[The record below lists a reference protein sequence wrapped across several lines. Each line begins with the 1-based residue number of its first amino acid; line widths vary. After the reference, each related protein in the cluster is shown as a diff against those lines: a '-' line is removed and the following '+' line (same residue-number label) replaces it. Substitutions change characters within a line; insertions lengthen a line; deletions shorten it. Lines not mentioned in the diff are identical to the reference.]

1 MTSPGSR
8 PGSPAYPQPTPVPG
22 SSATRT
28 SSADPPSGAGP
39 AVSTTIARA
48 PGSPPHA
55 SPVTDQ
61 PVGIGSGTQAG
72 TRASAVTAEIAS
84 WAISTV
90 WCSGVTAP
98 CTWHQACAVEPGR
111 TTSCSPHL
119 GQTAETLIA
128 HHRPVSE
135 RLRQAEDTGPLRK
148 VLRSLPRM
156 GRADCGTGMGRPV
169 VACVGAVV
177 HDAAG
182 RLLLI
187 RRGQE
192 PSRGLWSLPG
202 GRVEPGETRAEAVVR
217 EVREETGLEVR
228 AGEPVGRVL
237 IPAGDVDY
245 DVTDLRCA
253 LVAPGTV
260 PVAGDDA
267 EAVTFADAPTLDRLA
282 CTPDLREVLRGWGV
296 LPA

>member
-1 MTSPGSR
+1 
-8 PGSPAYPQPTPVPG
+8 
-22 SSATRT
+22 
-28 SSADPPSGAGP
+28 
-39 AVSTTIARA
+39 
-48 PGSPPHA
+48 
-55 SPVTDQ
+55 
-61 PVGIGSGTQAG
+61 
-72 TRASAVTAEIAS
+72 
-84 WAISTV
+84 
-90 WCSGVTAP
+90 
-98 CTWHQACAVEPGR
+98 
-111 TTSCSPHL
+111 
-119 GQTAETLIA
+119 
-128 HHRPVSE
+128 
-135 RLRQAEDTGPLRK
+135 LRK

-217 EVREETGLEVR
+217 EVREETGLSVV
-228 AGEPVGRVL
+228 AGEPVGRVV
-237 IPAGDVDY
+237 IPAAAVDY
-245 DVTDLRCA
+245 DVVDFACA
-253 LVAPGTV
+253 LADPAGA

-267 EAVTFADAPTLDRLA
+267 EAVTFADATTLDGLA
-282 CTPDLREVLRGWGV
+282 CTPRLVETLREWGV